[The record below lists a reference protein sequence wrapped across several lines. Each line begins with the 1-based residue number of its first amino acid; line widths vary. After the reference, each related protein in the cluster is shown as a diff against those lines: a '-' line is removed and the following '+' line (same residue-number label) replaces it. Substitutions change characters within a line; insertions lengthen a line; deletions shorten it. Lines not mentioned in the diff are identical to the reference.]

1 MGRMTSKRNNFTGGW
16 GMSAGSKTGKKFHN
30 KTALFFLAPSLMGF
44 LIFFFIPFI
53 GGLYYSFVDSPVGGS
68 FVGLANY
75 IDLLKN
81 PVFLKAGKNT
91 LIFTAVSVPLNILLS
106 LGLAMLLNRKLYG
119 RNLIR
124 MAFIIPLV
132 VPVASVVLVWQIL
145 FDINGSLNALLT
157 SLGMLP
163 VDWMKTDFARG
174 VVIVVYLWKNIG
186 YNMVLFLAG
195 LQNIPAEYYEA
206 ADIDGAS
213 SRRKFASI
221 TLVYLTPTLFFTFV
235 MSIIN
240 SFKVFREVYLISGAY
255 PHDSIYMLQHYMNN
269 KFASLDYQML
279 TSAAFIMAVFIYI
292 LVLVL
297 FKIQS
302 KITSALGGG

>member
-1 MGRMTSKRNNFTGGW
+1 
-16 GMSAGSKTGKKFHN
+16 MSALLKSGKKYNN
-30 KTALFFLAPSLMGF
+30 KTALFFLAPSLIGF
-44 LIFFFIPFI
+44 LIFFFVPFV

-75 IDLLKN
+75 IDLLRN
-81 PVFLKAGKNT
+81 AVFLKAGYNT
-91 LIFTAVSVPLNILLS
+91 MVFTAIAVPLNILFS
-106 LGLAMLLNRKLYG
+106 LGFALLLNRRIYG
-119 RNLIR
+119 RNIIR
-124 MAFIIPLV
+124 MGFIIPLV

-145 FDINGSLNALLT
+145 FDINGSINALIS
-157 SLGMLP
+157 SLGLSP
-163 VDWMKTDFARG
+163 IDWMKTEYARLV
-174 VVIVVYLWKNIG
+174 VVIVYLWKNTG

-195 LQNIPAEYYEA
+195 LQNIPPEYYEA

-213 SRRKFASI
+213 NWHKFRNI
-221 TLVYLTPTLFFTFV
+221 TLVYLTPTTFFVFV

-279 TSAAFIMAVFIYI
+279 TSAAFIMAVVIYI
-292 LVLVL
+292 LVLFL
-297 FKIQS
+297 FRIQRRINS
-302 KITSALGGG
+302 TIGG

>member
-1 MGRMTSKRNNFTGGW
+1 MNLSNLIGGKR
-16 GMSAGSKTGKKFHN
+16 MSASLKKAKKYNN
-30 KTALFFLAPSLMGF
+30 KTALFFLAPSLIGF
-44 LIFFFIPFI
+44 LIFFFVPFV

-75 IDLLKN
+75 IDLLRN
-81 PVFLKAGKNT
+81 AVFLKAGYNT
-91 LIFTAVSVPLNILLS
+91 MVFTAIAVPLNILLS
-106 LGLAMLLNRKLYG
+106 LGLALLLNRRIYG
-119 RNLIR
+119 RNIIR
-124 MAFIIPLV
+124 MGFIIPLV

-145 FDINGSLNALLT
+145 FDINGSLNAVIS
-157 SLGMLP
+157 SLGLSP
-163 VDWMKTDFARG
+163 VDWMKTDLARIV
-174 VVIVVYLWKNIG
+174 VVIVYLWKNTG

-195 LQNIPAEYYEA
+195 LQNIPPEYYEA

-213 SRRKFASI
+213 NWYKFTNI
-221 TLVYLTPTLFFTFV
+221 TLVYLTPTTFFVFI

-279 TSAAFIMAVFIYI
+279 TSAAFIMAVVIYI
-292 LVLVL
+292 LVLFL
-297 FKIQS
+297 FRIQRR
-302 KITSALGGG
+302 INRTIGG